1 MRLFTATQRHI
12 LWNVP
17 SHQANPLVTQE
28 TQSMSTANA
37 CLAELLSKHSRKG
50 RDPHDCCSH
59 AKPLTDLHHS
69 SLRLKGQL
77 YPKVNSLYHCLKT
90 LGHTA
95 EFYKVSNLK
104 TRERERERNE
114 ENSIQCL
121 LTFQGP
127 TGKTGTKQEE
137 LIA

>member
-1 MRLFTATQRHI
+1 
-12 LWNVP
+12 
-17 SHQANPLVTQE
+17 
-28 TQSMSTANA
+28 MSTANA

-121 LTFQGP
+121 LTFQG
-127 TGKTGTKQEE
+127 TEDGDQTKYF
-137 LIA
+137 ARRN